1 MGDANGVLG
10 VHVCIATEQV
20 LANALP
26 LRLLPWQRVIV
37 VASDHLRGKQRGKL
51 MQFLRWAEEEVLRRG
66 GVPQASIRVVDLRD
80 QGMHWGDLLGFA
92 RRLAAELMLELVPGQ
107 RLDVNVTGGTKLM
120 TQAFATAFAGQAR
133 LVYCNTQGQALEILD
148 AFGEVPPLPL
158 PPDLLSLPEYLRAQ
172 GHELLG
178 CQTGGD
184 AVWLAGV
191 EARRA
196 LTVALV
202 QEGTRLRMTPG
213 LGRQQRLLNG
223 LHGVAAGCL
232 PQAARGAHQP
242 ARGFMPEGVLEGAPR
257 SAVWCELVAQ
267 LAAHGVA
274 QVVSWDERGRLVL
287 RWADEAAAR
296 YMAGAYLEEY
306 AALCMVA
313 LGVPVGQWGVNVRL
327 RPQGSQLQA
336 GVDYQELDLAVVWG
350 NRMWVVEC
358 KAGQQLHRSRG
369 TGQEVLNR
377 LEALKVHVGG
387 SLGEAWL
394 LVPLTL
400 HPEWQRGVLE
410 RAGQYGVRVVHGRQ
424 GVARLPELLA
434 GALGLAVVDRA
445 LGVGLVNLSR
455 ALDVSQRGEVGG

>member
-1 MGDANGVLG
+1 MAESNEVLG

-66 GVPQASIRVVDLRD
+66 GVPQAGIRVVELRD

-92 RRLAAELMLELVPGQ
+92 RRLAAELMLELAPGQ

-133 LVYCNTQGQALEILD
+133 LVYCNTQGQALEVLD

-178 CQTGGD
+178 CQGGGD
-184 AVWLAGV
+184 AVWWRGV
-191 EARRA
+191 AARRA

-213 LGRQQRLLNG
+213 LKGRQRLLNG

-232 PQAARGAHQP
+232 PQPARGPQQP
-242 ARGFMPEGVLEGAPR
+242 ARGFVQEGVLEGAPR

-274 QVVSWDERGRLVL
+274 QVVEWDEWGRLVL

-296 YMAGAYLEEY
+296 YVAGAYLEEY
-306 AALCMVA
+306 AALCMEA
-313 LGVPVGQWGVNVRL
+313 LGVPLGQWGVNVRL

-358 KAGQQLHRSRG
+358 KAGQQLHRSSG

-377 LEALKVHVGG
+377 LEALKAHVGG

-394 LVPLTL
+394 LAPLTL

-410 RAGQYGVRVVHGRQ
+410 RARQYGVKVVHGRQ
-424 GVARLPELLA
+424 GMAGLPAMLA
-434 GALGLAVVDRA
+434 SALGLKVVEGG
-445 LGVGLVNLSR
+445 LGVGLVGLSR
-455 ALDVSQRGEVGG
+455 ALDLAQRG